1 MPSICKL
8 ALSCQLGVAA
18 FVGEISSG
26 VTTAVFNML
35 ILGLAGN
42 VGVAAY
48 GVVANTALVAVAV
61 FNGISQ
67 GCQPILSEF
76 YGKGDKKATTRV
88 LRLGIILALIMA
100 AAIILGIMA
109 GAEGIVAIFNGEQD
123 AQLASYAVPGIK
135 LYFIGFLFAG
145 INIVGTG
152 FLSATEKAG
161 WAFAASILRGF
172 IAISVC
178 AVVMSICFGMV
189 GVWLAF
195 PVAELLTALVTGRGL
210 YCSLKDAKG
219 V

>member
-1 MPSICKL
+1 
-8 ALSCQLGVAA
+8 
-18 FVGEISSG
+18 
-26 VTTAVFNML
+26 
-35 ILGLAGN
+35 
-42 VGVAAY
+42 
-48 GVVANTALVAVAV
+48 
-61 FNGISQ
+61 
-67 GCQPILSEF
+67 
-76 YGKGDKKATTRV
+76 
-88 LRLGIILALIMA
+88 MA

-189 GVWLAF
+189 GMWLAF

-210 YCSLKDAKG
+210 YCSLQGAKG

>member
-1 MPSICKL
+1 MDEPP
-8 ALSCQLGVAA
+8 
-18 FVGEISSG
+18 F
-26 VTTAVFNML
+26 
-35 ILGLAGN
+35 
-42 VGVAAY
+42 
-48 GVVANTALVAVAV
+48 ALVCGWRYPLLIIA
-61 FNGISQ
+61 
-67 GCQPILSEF
+67 
-76 YGKGDKKATTRV
+76 KATSHQICESS
-88 LRLGIILALIMA
+88 LMWG
-100 AAIILGIMA
+100 G
-109 GAEGIVAIFNGEQD
+109 F
-123 AQLASYAVPGIK
+123 
-135 LYFIGFLFAG
+135 YFIGFLFAG